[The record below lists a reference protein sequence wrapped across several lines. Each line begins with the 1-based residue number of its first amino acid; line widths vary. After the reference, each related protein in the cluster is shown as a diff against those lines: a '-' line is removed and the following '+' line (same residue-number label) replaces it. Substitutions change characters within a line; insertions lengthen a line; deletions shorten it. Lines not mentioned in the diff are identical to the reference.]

1 MEELLQNEI
10 LKDGEQPQQ
19 SFTLNAGEQQTIE
32 DSKTL
37 SGSLM
42 DKFKTVEALQ
52 SAYKNL
58 EKEFTQKCQKV
69 KELTE
74 KIQSFDNASAPKES
88 FDFEQDFNNFI
99 QSQPQTQ
106 KYADE
111 ISSALKEQD
120 VANTTNPYLTALT
133 KVLSSKI
140 VPYEAIVKDQE
151 FLNNFVY
158 NDEQINKNIVDKYLQ
173 EVVTKK
179 AMPLMTDFGGTGT
192 VSSPVSKPKTILEAG
207 KVAEAYFKN

>member
-1 MEELLQNEI
+1 MEENLTQQINN
-10 LKDGEQPQQ
+10 GEEPQQ
-19 SFTLNAGEQQTIE
+19 SFTLNAGEQQINDT
-32 DSKTL
+32 KTL

-52 SAYKNL
+52 TAYKNL

-74 KIQSFDNASAPKES
+74 QISTFDNAKAPKEEK
-88 FDFEQDFNNFI
+88 FDFEQDFNNLI
-99 QSQPQTQ
+99 QSQPQVQ
-106 KYADE
+106 KYVDE
-111 ISSALKEQD
+111 ISTALKEQD
-120 VANTTNPYLTALT
+120 VASTNNPYLTAVT

-140 VPYEAIVKDQE
+140 VPYETLVSDPE

-158 NDEQINKNIVDKYLQ
+158 NNEQINKNIVDKYLQ
-173 EVVTKK
+173 DVVTKK
-179 AMPLMTDFGGTGT
+179 AMPLIGDFGGTGT
-192 VSSPVSKPKTILEAG
+192 VSSPVSKPKTINEAG